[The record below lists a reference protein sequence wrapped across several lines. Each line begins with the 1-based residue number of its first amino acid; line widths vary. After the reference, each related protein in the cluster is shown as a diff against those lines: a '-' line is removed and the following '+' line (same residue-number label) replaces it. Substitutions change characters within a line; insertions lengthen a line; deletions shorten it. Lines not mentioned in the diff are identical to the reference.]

1 MNVAM
6 HTQAKNRGSM
16 DTKSHGVL
24 PPSPVMAQYRP
35 MKMSIKCHRN
45 PWSVKSR

>member
-16 DTKSHGVL
+16 DTKSPGVL
-24 PPSPVMAQYRP
+24 PPRPVMAQYRP